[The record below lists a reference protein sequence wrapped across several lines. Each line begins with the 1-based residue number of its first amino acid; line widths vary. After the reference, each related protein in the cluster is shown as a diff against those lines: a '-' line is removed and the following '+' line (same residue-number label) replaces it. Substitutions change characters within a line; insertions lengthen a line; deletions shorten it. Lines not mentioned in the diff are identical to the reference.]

1 MKAGEAGAAFTHSL
15 KIQLNGNQN
24 ATGFTVSPQLTGN
37 KMFVVTGRLELY
49 GTAPSTVWTT
59 MTTFANAGATSIT
72 VSNSTGWKVG
82 DEIGIAPSFMAPK
95 EFEKVTIT
103 GINGST
109 ISFTP
114 ALQYSHFGDVNPT
127 IVKPYGTLDMRTAVG
142 HLTRNIKIVAGSND
156 TWGFTL
162 IQFGYSRQVD
172 GVAVISTGKMTIS
185 AVQFIKGGQYDT

>member
-1 MKAGEAGAAFTHSL
+1 
-15 KIQLNGNQN
+15 
-24 ATGFTVSPQLTGN
+24 
-37 KMFVVTGRLELY
+37 MFVVTGRLELY

-103 GINGST
+103 GINRST

-185 AVQFIKGGQYDT
+185 AV